1 MNKIALYITDGLLG
15 FGRYANK
22 FFHTVGIGILVIGKF
37 TILPIIL
44 FIYKITLR
52 LKIKTKKINILH
64 LNYVIFIKKYLPAL
78 VIIIIIISVST
89 NNIFA
94 QNYSTEEYANRT
106 LLSSLITS
114 DEESWSELVEESGPA
129 INQPQVSNYLEDQGS
144 LQEIVIN
151 TPFVDSETSET
162 DVSPDSATLVLVN
175 PEDTDTLA
183 ESGEGKR
190 DDAIEYIVQSG
201 DVLGH
206 IAEKFNVTVN
216 TILWENKLSWNSTIR
231 PGQKLTILPNSGVNH
246 EIKSGDT
253 ILAIAKKY
261 QTESSEIV
269 AANKLA
275 DAGDI
280 QIGDLLFI
288 PGGVKPTQVVSSYR
302 PPVPV
307 YSDEKYEDAPID
319 TSTKLL
325 WPSDS
330 HTITQYYHW
339 RHHGVDIADN
349 TGTPIYAA
357 EAGKIERSGWSS
369 GYGYN
374 VVINHG
380 NGIKTLYGHASKLL
394 VNKGDSV
401 SRGQTI
407 ALVGSTGWSTG
418 PHIHFEV
425 RVNESRQN
433 PLNYIK

>member
-1 MNKIALYITDGLLG
+1 MW
-15 FGRYANK
+15 FGRSLNR
-22 FFHTVGIGILVIGKF
+22 FFRTAGMGILVIGKF
-37 TILPIIL
+37 TVLPIIL
-44 FIYKITLR
+44 FIYKVTLR
-52 LKIKTKKINILH
+52 FKIKTKKINILH
-64 LNYVIFIKKYLPAL
+64 LNYIIFIKKYLPAL

-114 DEESWSELVEESGPA
+114 DEEGWSELIEESGPA
-129 INQPQVSNYLEDQGS
+129 INQPQVSNYLEDQGN

-151 TPFVDSETSET
+151 TPFIDTEDSTTEI
-162 DVSPDSATLVLVN
+162 SPDSATLVLVN
-175 PEDTDTLA
+175 PEDTENLA
-183 ESGEGKR
+183 ESDEGKR
-190 DDAIEYIVQSG
+190 AEAIEYIVQSG

-216 TILWENKLSWNSTIR
+216 TILWENDLNWNSTIR

-253 ILAIAKKY
+253 VLAIAKKY
-261 QTESSEIV
+261 QTDAEEIV

-275 DAGDI
+275 DSGDI

-288 PGGVKPTQVVSSYR
+288 PGGVRPTKVVSSYR
-302 PPVPV
+302 PPAPV
-307 YSDEKYEDAPID
+307 YSNEKYEDAPID
-319 TSTKLL
+319 TGSKLL
-325 WPSDS
+325 WPSNS

-394 VNKGDSV
+394 VSKGDSV

-425 RVNESRQN
+425 RVNESRKN